1 MEIFI
6 LKFMLSFIL
15 GFITVTIYLNR
26 ADYKYYNQV
35 YKSLNTELNTDI
47 DKSYGSLF
55 LCCEGVYIKWYYV
68 TNYFILYIDGE
79 QFTLRNDFRN
89 IINPV
94 RYYYYL
100 KFSNWFRKNY
110 PNLK

>member
-1 MEIFI
+1 MI
-6 LKFMLSFIL
+6 LLYIL
-15 GFITVTIYLNR
+15 VFLFGLISTIMYLNR
-26 ADYKYYNQV
+26 EDYKYYHQV
-35 YKSLNTELNTDI
+35 YKSLSTKLNTDI
-47 DKSYGSLF
+47 VKSYGLF
-55 LCCEGVYIKWYYV
+55 YLYYEGGYIKWYYV